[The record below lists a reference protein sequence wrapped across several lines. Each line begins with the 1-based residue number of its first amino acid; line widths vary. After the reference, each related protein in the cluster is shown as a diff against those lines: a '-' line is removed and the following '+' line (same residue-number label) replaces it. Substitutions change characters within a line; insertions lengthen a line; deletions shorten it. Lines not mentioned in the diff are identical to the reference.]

1 MSFLLRL
8 ILPHEKLLY
17 RLFLLACVT
26 LQFGLNGQAQTTS
39 VDSLLITKVNL
50 LNESARKAAEV
61 SIQSLYDFSQK
72 ALDISTQIGYKK
84 GEGTALMQI
93 GSFFFNR
100 EQYDSALRYF
110 FRSVDVLE
118 DIDEPDILLEVY
130 GQIIWMFL
138 YTKSPDKALK
148 YLKIANAFVGK
159 HPGNERCGLLY
170 LNYGQYH
177 LLLKEYDCSLTTFYY
192 ALYRYNKA
200 GNKIYQARIHRFIGD
215 VMIEKREYPAA
226 IFNYIEAVKLL
237 QTSGSLADIAI
248 IYTRIAHVYQLMDSK
263 EDVLQYELLALK
275 LREEV
280 GQKEFVTLSYINVGT
295 AFMRL
300 GQYRDAG
307 KYLMT
312 GLEMARKIHKTILL
326 ESANKQL
333 YSYMNQQNRYK
344 EAIMYYDDYTNF
356 NLRLKLEQRDNH
368 IGILEANRMVSDA
381 ETKNALLNQERV
393 ISQLEVRNKKLKILG
408 GEVIFLGLLLVIQFL
423 YTLYKKNN
431 RRKAELAN
439 LNTRLEKEIEER
451 QTALRQLRQSEELYR
466 FLAENSSDVISRLGL
481 NSQRNY
487 ISPSCKKIYGYE
499 PEEII
504 AMKDIYDLIEPAWH
518 EAVKQQFE
526 KMVTSRI
533 PARFQYKAKRKDQP
547 PFWAES
553 YVNPLFDEESG
564 ELKEMI
570 SVVRDISER
579 KRSEE
584 ARAENA
590 RQKELLLH
598 EIHNRVKNNFTILT
612 SLMTMQRERIP
623 DTVFGRAISDLQ
635 LRVKTMSLVHE
646 QLYESEGISAI
657 SFNNYLYNLAMIVTN
672 AYKND
677 RITLITNITPCEL
690 PIEMVMPL
698 GLIVNEL
705 LTNAYK
711 YAFPGNRTGNL
722 KVELLPAGEDRWEL
736 IIEDNGIG
744 LPDGFFDE
752 KSRSMGMQIVHILI
766 EQIEATLGIGSENG
780 SRFRIIFSK
789 LQH

>member
-8 ILPHEKLLY
+8 ILPPEKLLY

-39 VDSLLITKVNL
+39 EDSLLITKVDL
-50 LNESARKAAEV
+50 LNQSARKAAEV
-61 SIQSLYDFSQK
+61 SIQSIYDLSKK

-84 GEGTALMQI
+84 GEGTSLMQI
-93 GSFFFNR
+93 GSYFFNR

-110 FRSVDVLE
+110 FLSIDVL
-118 DIDEPDILLEVY
+118 DGIDEPDILLEVY

-138 YTKSPDKALK
+138 YTNSPDKALK

-159 HPGNERCGLLY
+159 HPSDERCGLLY

-177 LLLKEYDCSLTTFYY
+177 LLKKDYDSSLTNFYY
-192 ALYRYNKA
+192 SLYRYNKA
-200 GNKIYQARIHRFIGD
+200 GNKTYQARIFRFIGD
-215 VMIEKREYPAA
+215 VMIKKGHYRAA
-226 IFNYIEAVKLL
+226 IFNYNEAVNVL
-237 QTSGSLADIAI
+237 QLSGSLADIAI
-248 IYTRIAHVYQLMDSK
+248 IYTRIAHVYQLMGSY
-263 EDVLQYELLALK
+263 EDVLRYELLALK
-275 LREEV
+275 LREKV
-280 GQKEFVTLSYINVGT
+280 GQEEFITLSNINAGT
-295 AFMRL
+295 AYMRL
-300 GQYRDAG
+300 GQYHDAG
-307 KYLMT
+307 QHLIT
-312 GLEMARKIHKTILL
+312 GLEMAKKIHKTILL

-333 YSYMNQQNRYK
+333 YTYMKQQKRYK
-344 EAIMYYDDYTNF
+344 EAIMYYSDYTKYH
-356 NLRLKLEQRDNH
+356 LQMKLEQRDNH
-368 IGILEANRMVSDA
+368 ISILEANRMVSDA

-408 GEVIFLGLLLVIQFL
+408 GEVIFLGLLIVIQFL

-431 RRKAELAN
+431 RRKAELAH
-439 LNTRLEKEIEER
+439 LNIRLEEEIEER
-451 QTALRQLRQSEELYR
+451 QVALRQLRQSEELYR
-466 FLAENSSDVISRLGL
+466 FLAENSSDVISRLGI
-481 NSQRNY
+481 NSKRNY

-499 PEEII
+499 PEEVI
-504 AMKDIYDLIEPAWH
+504 AMKDIYELIEPDWH
-518 EAVKQQFE
+518 EPVRKQFE
-526 KMVTSRI
+526 EMVKSRV
-533 PARFQYKAKRKDQP
+533 PARFQYKAKRKEQP
-547 PFWAES
+547 SFWAES
-553 YVNPLFDEESG
+553 YVNPLFDEKSG

-570 SVVRDISER
+570 SVVRDITER
-579 KRSEE
+579 KRGEE

-598 EIHNRVKNNFTILT
+598 EIHNRVKNNFAILT

-635 LRVKTMSLVHE
+635 LRVRTMSLVHE

-672 AYKND
+672 AYKNE

-711 YAFPGNRTGNL
+711 YAFPGNRTGVL

-752 KSRSMGMQIVHILI
+752 KSRSMGMQIVHILV

>member
-1 MSFLLRL
+1 MS
-8 ILPHEKLLY
+8 
-17 RLFLLACVT
+17 A
-26 LQFGLNGQAQTTS
+26 QAQTTS
-39 VDSLLITKVNL
+39 LDSILVKKVDL
-50 LNESARKAAEV
+50 LNDSARKAADV
-61 SIQSLYDFSQK
+61 NIQGIYDLSK
-72 ALDISTQIGYKK
+72 KGLDISRQIGYKK
-84 GEGTALMQI
+84 GEGTSLMQI
-93 GSFFFNR
+93 GSFYFNR
-100 EQYDSALRYF
+100 ARYDSALRYF

-177 LLLKEYDCSLTTFYY
+177 LLLKEYDSSLTNFYY

-226 IFNYIEAVKLL
+226 IFNYIEAVKFL
-237 QTSGSLADIAI
+237 QTSESLADIAI

-263 EDVLQYELLALK
+263 EDVLRYELLALK

-300 GQYRDAG
+300 GQYHDAG

-312 GLEMARKIHKTILL
+312 GLEMAKKINKTILL

-333 YSYMNQQNRYK
+333 YSYMKQQKRYK
-344 EAIMYYDDYTNF
+344 EAIMYYDDYTNY

-368 IGILEANRMVSDA
+368 IGILEANRMISDA

-526 KMVTSRI
+526 KMVTSRV

-547 PFWAES
+547 SFWAES

-584 ARAENA
+584 ARTENA

-598 EIHNRVKNNFTILT
+598 EIHNRVKNNFAILT

-623 DTVFGRAISDLQ
+623 DTVFGRAIYDLQ

>member
-1 MSFLLRL
+1 VSFLIRL

-17 RLFLLACVT
+17 RLFLLVCVT

-39 VDSLLITKVNL
+39 VDSLHITKVDL

-61 SIQSLYDFSQK
+61 SIQSIYDLSKK

-93 GSFFFNR
+93 GSYFFNR

-110 FRSVDVLE
+110 FRSIDVL
-118 DIDEPDILLEVY
+118 DGIDEPDVLLGVY

-138 YTKSPDKALK
+138 YTNSPDKALK

-159 HPGNERCGLLY
+159 HPSDERCGLLY
-170 LNYGQYH
+170 LNYGQYQ
-177 LLLKEYDCSLTTFYY
+177 LLNKNYDSSLTDFYY
-192 ALYRYNKA
+192 ALYRYNRA
-200 GNKIYQARIHRFIGD
+200 GNTTYLARIYRFIGD
-215 VMIEKREYPAA
+215 VMIKKGHYRAA
-226 IFNYIEAVKLL
+226 IFNYNEAVNVL
-237 QTSGSLADIAI
+237 QLSGSLADIAI
-248 IYTRIAHVYQLMDSK
+248 IYTRIAHVYQLMGSY
-263 EDVLQYELLALK
+263 EDVLRYELLALK
-275 LREEV
+275 LREKV
-280 GQKEFVTLSYINVGT
+280 GQEEFITLSNINVGT
-295 AFMRL
+295 AYMRL
-300 GQYRDAG
+300 GQYHDAG
-307 KYLMT
+307 KHLIA
-312 GLEMARKIHKTILL
+312 GLGMAQKIHKTILL

-333 YSYMNQQNRYK
+333 YAYMKQQKRYK
-344 EAIMYYDDYTNF
+344 EAIMYYSDYTNYH
-356 NLRLKLEQRDNH
+356 LQMKLEQRDNH
-368 IGILEANRMVSDA
+368 ISILEANRMVSDA

-408 GEVIFLGLLLVIQFL
+408 GEVIFLGLLIVIQFL

-431 RRKAELAN
+431 RRKAELAH
-439 LNTRLEKEIEER
+439 LNIRLEEEIEER
-451 QTALRQLRQSEELYR
+451 QVALRQLRQSEELYR
-466 FLAENSSDVISRLGL
+466 FLAENSSDVISRLGI
-481 NSQRNY
+481 NSKRNY

-499 PEEII
+499 PEEVI
-504 AMKDIYDLIEPAWH
+504 AMKDIYELIEPDWH
-518 EAVKQQFE
+518 EPVRKQFE
-526 KMVTSRI
+526 EMVKSRV
-533 PARFQYKAKRKDQP
+533 PARFQYKAKRKEQP
-547 PFWAES
+547 SFWAES
-553 YVNPLFDEESG
+553 YVNPLFDEKSG

-570 SVVRDISER
+570 SVVRDITER
-579 KRSEE
+579 KRGEE

-598 EIHNRVKNNFTILT
+598 EIHNRVKNNFAILT

-635 LRVKTMSLVHE
+635 LRVRTMSLVHE

-672 AYKND
+672 AYKNE

-711 YAFPGNRTGNL
+711 YAFPGNRTGIL
-722 KVELLPAGEDRWEL
+722 KVELLPAGEERWEL

-752 KSRSMGMQIVHILI
+752 KSRSMGMQIVHILV